1 MQKIKI
7 FIKTSLLGGVAVILP
22 VALLVLIF
30 RWFFNWITGIIQP
43 LASLVIARGHFQA
56 LVADLLVFT
65 IILMACFVVGA
76 LVKTRVGRFVHENL
90 ENHILRIAPG
100 YPTVKSIV
108 MQFIGKGKS
117 FFSSVALVQAYE
129 NDTLMTA
136 FVTDTHCDGSYTV
149 FVPMGPNPTSGFV
162 MHLKEQYVHLINV
175 RVEEALRSVISCGAG
190 SAKLLKAYTENK
202 PNSERCSK

>member
-136 FVTDTHCDGSYTV
+136 FVTDTHSDGSYTV
-149 FVPMGPNPTSGFV
+149 FVPMGICSSD
-162 MHLKEQYVHLINV
+162 K
-175 RVEEALRSVISCGAG
+175 RSS
-190 SAKLLKAYTENK
+190 
-202 PNSERCSK
+202 